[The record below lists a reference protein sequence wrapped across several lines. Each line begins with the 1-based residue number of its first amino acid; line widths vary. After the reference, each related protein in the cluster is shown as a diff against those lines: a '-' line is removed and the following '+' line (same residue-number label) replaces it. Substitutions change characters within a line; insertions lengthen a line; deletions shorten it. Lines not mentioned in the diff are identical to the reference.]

1 MLLFVYTPC
10 GRAHRAR
17 HTAAN
22 VQSLDGYTCQ
32 GTPCLMDGPQMK
44 PCTSLGGS
52 SWHLS
57 TPLDSSTARQS
68 QQSRQ
73 SRQLSTQRSAASPST
88 VSTVSTVLS
97 SCQARQSL
105 DSCRHLLTLV
115 DTCRQSRQSRQPGLS
130 SKRNSWTL
138 KSLKSREKPFQNS
151 SISWFQSSLSKSTL
165 ESLHSE
171 TTIVRPFVSK
181 STKFTEA
188 EATY

>member
-17 HTAAN
+17 HTAAS
-22 VQSLDGYTCQ
+22 VQPLDGYTCQ

-68 QQSRQ
+68 RQ
-73 SRQLSTQRSAASPST
+73 SRQLSTQRSAEPPST

-105 DSCRHLLTLV
+105 DSCRQLSTVV

-130 SKRNSWTL
+130 FGWYTISHGGGGLRLCLAAPFIYLLSLL
-138 KSLKSREKPFQNS
+138 KIECFWANIHAVAAL
-151 SISWFQSSLSKSTL
+151 
-165 ESLHSE
+165 
-171 TTIVRPFVSK
+171 
-181 STKFTEA
+181 
-188 EATY
+188 